1 MEEKDKFGRE
11 MHKVKC
17 SECGQETTVPFAPD
31 GQRPVYCR
39 DCFMK
44 KKDAR
49 GGGGRSFGGGGGRS
63 FGGPRG
69 PRRDYQKKE
78 SGESGEEEY

>member
-49 GGGGRSFGGGGGRS
+49 GGGNRFGGGGRS
-63 FGGPRG
+63 FSGSSRG

-78 SGESGEEEY
+78 SSESGEEEY